1 MKRLFLIVV
10 ALVLLGSVSLNC
22 KRQASQEMPRSI
34 TLGTHAAGSLFHAVG
49 SGLASVL
56 TKNSGMEVVI
66 APHPGPV
73 AWIDKMA
80 SGELE
85 MGLANEAESRW
96 IYDGAEDYKPRG
108 PSPQLRML
116 RIGHPNEVGVMVP
129 SGSSIQTLADL
140 RGKKIA
146 WPVSGHASYTLQ
158 GRGILAQAGL
168 SENDIVSVPAESFA
182 AAGRLVLE

>member
-73 AWIDKMA
+73 AW
-80 SGELE
+80 
-85 MGLANEAESRW
+85 
-96 IYDGAEDYKPRG
+96 
-108 PSPQLRML
+108 
-116 RIGHPNEVGVMVP
+116 
-129 SGSSIQTLADL
+129 
-140 RGKKIA
+140 
-146 WPVSGHASYTLQ
+146 
-158 GRGILAQAGL
+158 
-168 SENDIVSVPAESFA
+168 
-182 AAGRLVLE
+182 